1 MIARLVGKLIEKL
14 PPTLLLDVNG
24 VGYEV
29 LAPMSTFFQLPEAG
43 STVTLY
49 THLLVREDA
58 HVLCG
63 FIAERDRRLF
73 RELIKVNGIG
83 AKSALAILSSLDVDT
98 LMRCVQDGDIKM
110 LCQAPGIG
118 KKTAERLIIELR
130 DKLKKSNVQGHSGVT
145 YHLDEP
151 SERTAQTD
159 AIDALV
165 ALGYKAADVTKITD
179 KLVRE
184 TPAISSEAMIRAV
197 LKQAVG

>member
-14 PPTLLLDVNG
+14 PPTLLIDVNG

-110 LCQAPGIG
+110 LCQV
-118 KKTAERLIIELR
+118 L
-130 DKLKKSNVQGHSGVT
+130 
-145 YHLDEP
+145 LD
-151 SERTAQTD
+151 TLAFF
-159 AIDALV
+159 I
-165 ALGYKAADVTKITD
+165 
-179 KLVRE
+179 
-184 TPAISSEAMIRAV
+184 
-197 LKQAVG
+197 